1 MKMIAIDSNEI
12 AIQVKRAINA
22 LAMELYRPP
31 WKWGFLYKKKVPVKK
46 VTVVTVKE

>member
-1 MKMIAIDSNEI
+1 MNSIYPYIFFFKLTIEKMNLIKNEI

-31 WKWGFLYKKKVPVKK
+31 WK
-46 VTVVTVKE
+46 

>member
-1 MKMIAIDSNEI
+1 MNSINSYVSVQTRNRKNELAKTNI

-31 WKWGFLYKKKVPVKK
+31 WK
-46 VTVVTVKE
+46 